1 MHYAFRIT
9 SLYYLTHLQ
18 SQSNP
23 IVKWSENCSHELIVE
38 MKNAFFKFSKL
49 YFRMGSPQGANGIL
63 EENVAKFTDLWYPI
77 PAAFVVI
84 CFRLFFERY
93 VLCMMIFSTLKWSIK
108 AMGGLKWALI
118 LWVPISCLSWQVK
131 IIHNW
136 TIWVKIS
143 LY

>member
-1 MHYAFRIT
+1 MHYALRIT

-23 IVKWSENCSHELIVE
+23 IAKCSENYGHELIVE
-38 MKNAFFKFSKL
+38 MKNAFFEFSKL
-49 YFRMGSPQGANGIL
+49 HFRMGSPQGANGIL

-93 VLCMMIFSTLKWSIK
+93 VLCMMIFSTKMVNQSHGRSEMSTYTMSTNFMSLMASKNNTQFNYLNK
-108 AMGGLKWALI
+108 N
-118 LWVPISCLSWQVK
+118 C
-131 IIHNW
+131 
-136 TIWVKIS
+136 TI
-143 LY
+143 

>member
-1 MHYAFRIT
+1 MRIT
-9 SLYYLTHLQ
+9 SLYYLTHSQ

-23 IVKWSENCSHELIVE
+23 IVKWSKNCSHDLIVE
-38 MKNAFFKFSKL
+38 MKNTFFEFSKL

-93 VLCMMIFSTLKWSIK
+93 DDIFYTEMVNQIHGRSKMSIYSMSTNFMSLMASKNN
-108 AMGGLKWALI
+108 
-118 LWVPISCLSWQVK
+118 PQFNYLSK
-131 IIHNW
+131 NL
-136 TIWVKIS
+136 T
-143 LY
+143 LLRY

>member
-1 MHYAFRIT
+1 MRIT
-9 SLYYLTHLQ
+9 SLYYLTHSQ

-23 IVKWSENCSHELIVE
+23 IVKWSKNCSHDLIVE
-38 MKNAFFKFSKL
+38 MKNTFFEFSKL

-93 VLCMMIFSTLKWSIK
+93 DDIFYTEMVNQSHGRSEMSTYTMSTNFMSLMASKNN
-108 AMGGLKWALI
+108 
-118 LWVPISCLSWQVK
+118 PQFNYLSK
-131 IIHNW
+131 NL
-136 TIWVKIS
+136 T
-143 LY
+143 LLRY